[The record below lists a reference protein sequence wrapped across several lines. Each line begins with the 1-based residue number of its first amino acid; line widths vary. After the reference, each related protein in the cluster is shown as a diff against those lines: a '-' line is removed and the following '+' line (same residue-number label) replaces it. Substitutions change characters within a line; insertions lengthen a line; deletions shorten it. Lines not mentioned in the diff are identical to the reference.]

1 MEVFFLRER
10 FSVLLNKFHLMH
22 FHLKKEKK
30 EKPKIRAELE
40 LLLPCVLKP
49 TVIRFP
55 VLRFA
60 AKKLRATKDTA

>member
-22 FHLKKEKK
+22 FHLKKKQ
-30 EKPKIRAELE
+30 KPTKIRAELE